1 MSISLDPLM
10 PDGYSNHQESW
21 EPGSGNSMFGA
32 GRKSGDE
39 SPHSKERLED

>member
-1 MSISLDPLM
+1 M
-10 PDGYSNHQESW
+10 PDVYRDRQASW
-21 EPGSGNSMFGA
+21 KLASGDSMFGA